1 MTYRNGGIQLPDD
14 VVNKGY
20 KQTRPF
26 HYEQV
31 FYSEKHNFTGTE
43 KEFIQHGLEYGYRDW
58 ETDRKSTRLNSS
70 HSGEAR
76 MPSSA

>member
-1 MTYRNGGIQLPDD
+1 MTYRDGGIQLPDD

-31 FYSEKHNFTGTE
+31 FYSKKHDFTGTE
-43 KEFIQHGLEYGYRDW
+43 KEFIQHGLAYEYHDFGNF
-58 ETDRKSTRLNSS
+58 KRLMKNSLK
-70 HSGEAR
+70 
-76 MPSSA
+76 